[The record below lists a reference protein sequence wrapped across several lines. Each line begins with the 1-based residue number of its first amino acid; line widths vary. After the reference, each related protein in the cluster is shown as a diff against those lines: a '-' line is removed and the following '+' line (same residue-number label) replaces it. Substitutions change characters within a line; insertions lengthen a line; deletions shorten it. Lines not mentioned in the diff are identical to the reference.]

1 MEITD
6 GRRKIE
12 WTHNK
17 KTKVV
22 TLADLRRLSKTS
34 RLSQEKLSKSKV
46 VKNAGSVS

>member
-1 MEITD
+1 MNITD

-17 KTKVV
+17 KTKTV
-22 TLADLRRLSKTS
+22 TLAELKRLSKTS
-34 RLSQEKLSKSKV
+34 RQSQEKLSKSNV

>member
-12 WTHNK
+12 WTKNK
-17 KTKVV
+17 VMGIV

-34 RLSQEKLSKSKV
+34 RQSQEKLSKSKV
-46 VKNAGSVS
+46 VKNAGSVN